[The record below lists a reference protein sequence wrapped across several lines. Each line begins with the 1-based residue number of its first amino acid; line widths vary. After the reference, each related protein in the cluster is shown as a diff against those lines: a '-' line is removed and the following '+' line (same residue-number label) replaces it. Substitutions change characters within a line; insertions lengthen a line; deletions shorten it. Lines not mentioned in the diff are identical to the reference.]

1 MIKYLIKRLI
11 NMLISLFLLSALCFI
26 VIDLPPGDFAESYV
40 SQMSRTS
47 GVFDEDLLATMK
59 ARYGL
64 DQPIHIRYYK
74 WIYNILINGDFGIS
88 MTNTMPVKKIL
99 SEVMPFTVI
108 FSFLSLI
115 ITYIIAIP
123 IGIISALKQYSITDY
138 IFTIVGFLGL
148 SIPEFM
154 LALTVMYYLFVE
166 FGISPGGLFSPEFE
180 SLPWSIAK
188 FIDLLQ
194 HLITPLIISGL
205 FGTAVVIR
213 VLRSTLLDELSKDY
227 VNTAVMKGL
236 NYFHL
241 IIKYPVRLAINPI
254 ISTVGFILPTVVSG
268 SIIVSIVLNLPTV
281 GPLLILSLMQ
291 QDFYLGGAILLI
303 LSTLTIFGT
312 FLSDILLMIIDPRI
326 RYE

>member
-1 MIKYLIKRLI
+1 YYVKMIKYLIKRLI

-115 ITYIIAIP
+115 ITYVIAIP

-138 IFTIVGFLGL
+138 FFTIVGFLGL

-205 FGTAVVIR
+205 FGTAVVI
-213 VLRSTLLDELSKDY
+213 
-227 VNTAVMKGL
+227 
-236 NYFHL
+236 
-241 IIKYPVRLAINPI
+241 
-254 ISTVGFILPTVVSG
+254 
-268 SIIVSIVLNLPTV
+268 
-281 GPLLILSLMQ
+281 
-291 QDFYLGGAILLI
+291 
-303 LSTLTIFGT
+303 
-312 FLSDILLMIIDPRI
+312 
-326 RYE
+326 